1 MNDKLN
7 IDIEKIKKEK
17 IAVDVENKQSKIEI
31 EALRS
36 EIKQLKEE
44 NFELEHD
51 RLNVDASRKEI
62 EFISHKISSKL

>member
-7 IDIEKIKKEK
+7 IDLEKTKKEK
-17 IAVDVENKQSKIEI
+17 IAFDVENKQSKIEI
-31 EALRS
+31 EALRA

-51 RLNVDASRKEI
+51 R
-62 EFISHKISSKL
+62 

>member
-7 IDIEKIKKEK
+7 IDLEKIKKEK

>member
-31 EALRS
+31 EALRT